1 MTTAATEHSTRMAQE
16 ERRKL
21 IRSFG
26 RVDMLLFL
34 VCAIVGLD
42 TLGQVASYGAQ
53 TFTWV
58 VVLGLLFLLPYGLVM
73 AELGTAFP
81 QEGGQYEWMKLAW
94 GRFAAGMGAV
104 LYWISNPLW
113 VGGSLAFISTQAWS
127 TYIHP
132 VGSQTLGDYVFKL
145 GFIWGTV
152 IVAIM
157 ALRRG
162 KWIPNLGAIV
172 RIAVLGLFS
181 VTVVI
186 YAIDHGVHGY
196 GVHDFGPS
204 SAVFIGLVPLLLFNY
219 VGFELQSGAAEEMEN
234 PRRDVPVAVARGGLI
249 AMLCYAIP
257 IFGIVSVLPTTKVS
271 GIAGFLDAVNTTFSV
286 YGSAHHFMLQVMAI
300 MFIFALA
307 TSGAAWIIGSDRVL
321 AVAGYDGGF
330 AGWFGAFHSRL
341 GTPVR
346 VNVLSGV
353 VASAFMVSAQLLNSG
368 SNANTFVVVLYMA
381 TSTGLLSYILIFPAL
396 IKLRYSHADVPRP
409 YRVPFG
415 MAGAWICGGLTLG
428 WIILGSWIAIFP
440 DTIENLVGAGYN
452 FHDYWGI
459 SRVRFETF
467 TLGTLVVIAVI
478 GIAGYLAGADVRSAR
493 VDVPLDAG
501 GNVSSGEAG
510 VVPSS

>member
-1 MTTAATEHSTRMAQE
+1 MTEPIDHTTEMAVK

-26 RVDMLLFL
+26 RLDMLLFL

-42 TLGQVASYGAQ
+42 TLGQVAGYGAQ

-58 VVLGLLFLLPYGLVM
+58 VVLGIAFLLPYGLVM

-113 VGGSLAFISTQAWS
+113 VGGSLAFISAGAWS
-127 TYIHP
+127 AYIHP
-132 VGSQTLGDYVFKL
+132 IGSQTVGDYAFKL
-145 GFIWGTV
+145 AFIWVTV
-152 IVAIM
+152 FVAII
-157 ALRRG
+157 ALQRG

-172 RIAVLGLFS
+172 RVGVLALFS
-181 VTVVI
+181 VTVAI
-186 YAIDHGVHGY
+186 YAIEHGVHGY
-196 GVHDFGPS
+196 GLHDFRPS

-219 VGFELQSGAAEEMEN
+219 VGFELQSGAAEEMVD
-234 PRRDVPVAVARGGLI
+234 PQRDVPIAVARGGVI
-249 AMLCYAIP
+249 TILCYLIP
-257 IFGIVSVLPTTKVS
+257 IFGIVAVLPTNKVT
-271 GIAGFLDAVNTTFSV
+271 GIGGFLDAVDTTFTV
-286 YGSAHHFMLQVMAI
+286 YGSAHHFMIEVMAL

-307 TSGAAWIIGSDRVL
+307 TGGAAWIIGSDRVL
-321 AVAGYDGGF
+321 AVAGYDGAF
-330 AGWFGAFHSRL
+330 ASWFGVFNDRL

-346 VNVLSGV
+346 VNVLSGIV
-353 VASAFMVSAQLLNSG
+353 STVFMIAAQMLSTG

-381 TSTGLLSYILIFPAL
+381 TSTGLLSYVLIFPAL
-396 IKLRYSHADVPRP
+396 IRLHYSHGDVPRP

-415 MAGAWICGGLTLG
+415 TFGIWLCGGITLAWIV
-428 WIILGSWIAIFP
+428 LGSWIAIFP

-459 SRVRFETF
+459 SRMRFEVF

-478 GIAGYLAGADVRSAR
+478 GIVGYMAGADVRRAE
-493 VDVPLDAG
+493 VDVPLDAAAG
-501 GNVSSGEAG
+501 GAPPEA
-510 VVPSS
+510 VMPS

>member
-1 MTTAATEHSTRMAQE
+1 MTTQQVDDSTQMAQQ

-21 IRSFG
+21 IRSF
-26 RVDMLLFL
+26 RRLDMVLFL
-34 VCAIVGLD
+34 VCALVGLD

-58 VVLGLLFLLPYGLVM
+58 VVLGVLFLVPYGLVM

-94 GRFAAGMGAV
+94 GRLAAGMGAV

-113 VGGSLAFISTQAWS
+113 VGGSLAFISTEAWA

-132 VGSQTLGDYVFKL
+132 VGSQTFGDYAFKL
-145 GFIWGTV
+145 AFIWVTV
-152 IVAIM
+152 VVAII
-157 ALRRG
+157 ALRQG
-162 KWIPNLGAIV
+162 KWIPNLGAV
-172 RIAVLGLFS
+172 ARIAVLGLFS

-186 YAIDHGVHGY
+186 YAIKHGVHGY
-196 GVHDFGPS
+196 GAHQFGPS

-219 VGFELQSGAAEEMEN
+219 VGFELQSGAAEEMVN
-234 PRRDVPVAVARGGLI
+234 PQRDVPVAVARGGLI
-249 AMLCYAIP
+249 AILCYAIP
-257 IFGIVSVLPTTKVS
+257 IFGIVAVLPTKQVT
-271 GIAGFLDAVNTTFSV
+271 GIAGFLDAVNATFTV
-286 YGSAHHFMLQVMAI
+286 YGSAHHFMIQVMAI
-300 MFIFALA
+300 LFIFALI
-307 TSGAAWIIGSDRVL
+307 TGGAAWIIGSDRVL

-330 AGWFGAFHSRL
+330 AGWFGVFHSRL

-353 VASAFMVSAQLLNSG
+353 VATAFMVAAQLLNSG

-381 TSTGLLSYILIFPAL
+381 TSTGLLSYVLIFPAL
-396 IKLRYSHADVPRP
+396 IKLRYSRPDVPRP

-415 MAGAWICGGLTLG
+415 AAGVWVSGGLTLG
-428 WIILGSWIAIFP
+428 WIILGSWIAVFP

-459 SRVRFETF
+459 SRLRFETF
-467 TLGTLVVIAVI
+467 TLGTLVVIALI
-478 GIAGYLAGADVRSAR
+478 GIAGYIAGADVRRTR
-493 VDVPLDAG
+493 VDVPLEPAG
-501 GNVSSGEAG
+501 TVSAGDTG
-510 VVPSS
+510 VVPS